1 MDHKAVQAM
10 GKVTMEYIKTVLK
23 PGIGLKEVR
32 RLCEKKMLELG
43 ADSFWYWNVGA
54 FVFSGKETTLSVS
67 GREYESSDRVLQEED
82 IITIDL
88 SPQREEIWGD
98 YARTIILEKG
108 KVVENLDCIRNEEW
122 KAGLQMEQKLH
133 RELYDFVTAETTF
146 EELFYHMNKR
156 IIDQGYVNL
165 DFLGNLGHSI
175 EKRSEDRI
183 YIEKGNQKKLREVS
197 CFTFEP
203 HISRENSRYG
213 YKWENIYYLEN
224 GKLKEV

>member
-23 PGIGLKEVR
+23 PGMGLKEVR

-67 GREYESSDRVLQEED
+67 GREYETSDRVLQEED

-133 RELYDFVTAETTF
+133 RELYDFLTAEISRRKVKVF
-146 EELFYHMNKR
+146 SLHILELGKLWETR
-156 IIDQGYVNL
+156 ISHRVL
-165 DFLGNLGHSI
+165 RRVWI
-175 EKRSEDRI
+175 EIKKQFWRQYD
-183 YIEKGNQKKLREVS
+183 NQKYV
-197 CFTFEP
+197 
-203 HISRENSRYG
+203 SRYSR
-213 YKWENIYYLEN
+213 K
-224 GKLKEV
+224 

>member
-1 MDHKAVQAM
+1 MDHKAVQVM

-23 PGIGLKEVR
+23 PGMGLKEVR

-67 GREYESSDRVLQEED
+67 GREYETSDRVLQEED

-133 RELYDFVTAETTF
+133 RELYDFLTAEISRRKVKVF
-146 EELFYHMNKR
+146 SLHILELGKLWETR
-156 IIDQGYVNL
+156 ISHRVL
-165 DFLGNLGHSI
+165 RRVWI
-175 EKRSEDRI
+175 EIRKQFWRQYD
-183 YIEKGNQKKLREVS
+183 NQKYV
-197 CFTFEP
+197 
-203 HISRENSRYG
+203 SRYSR
-213 YKWENIYYLEN
+213 K
-224 GKLKEV
+224 

>member
-23 PGIGLKEVR
+23 PGMGLKEVR

-67 GREYESSDRVLQEED
+67 GREYETSDRVLQEED

-133 RELYDFVTAETTF
+133 RELYDFLTAEISRRKVKVF
-146 EELFYHMNKR
+146 SLHILELGKLWETR
-156 IIDQGYVNL
+156 ISHRILRRVW
-165 DFLGNLGHSI
+165 I
-175 EKRSEDRI
+175 EIKKQFWRQYD
-183 YIEKGNQKKLREVS
+183 NQKYV
-197 CFTFEP
+197 
-203 HISRENSRYG
+203 SRYSR
-213 YKWENIYYLEN
+213 K
-224 GKLKEV
+224 

>member
-23 PGIGLKEVR
+23 PGMGLKEVR

-67 GREYESSDRVLQEED
+67 GREYETSDRVLQEED

-133 RELYDFVTAETTF
+133 RELYDFMI
-146 EELFYHMNKR
+146 L
-156 IIDQGYVNL
+156 
-165 DFLGNLGHSI
+165 
-175 EKRSEDRI
+175 
-183 YIEKGNQKKLREVS
+183 
-197 CFTFEP
+197 
-203 HISRENSRYG
+203 
-213 YKWENIYYLEN
+213 
-224 GKLKEV
+224 